1 MTAVH
6 RTNLDLSELLPP
18 FIYAIILTFFGLG
31 AVFIA
36 LGVFCAVCA
45 AVAWRHLPRSM

>member
-18 FIYAIILTFFGLG
+18 FIYAIILSFAGLG

-36 LGVFCAVCA
+36 LGVFCAICA